1 MRTHLEQ
8 GRQPGASLEEVVSP
22 IEKDIQLC
30 ATYDELYKVI
40 DTVGDITISS
50 KDYKSNQAMS
60 TTYTVVEIKQI
71 IDQVR
76 DGERSIHDIPVIYRT
91 KALSL
96 LGTDTKRRPKAIT
109 F

>member
-1 MRTHLEQ
+1 MRTHPEQ
-8 GRQPGASLEEVVSP
+8 GDNQGATPEEVVSP

-50 KDYKSNQAMS
+50 KDYESNQTTP
-60 TTYTVVEIKQI
+60 TTYTVAEIKQI

-76 DGERSIHDIPVIYRT
+76 DGERSIHDIPAIYRT

-96 LGTDTKRRPKAIT
+96 LGTDTNRRPKAIT